1 MSNKVKYGNTSAL
14 TEYMI
19 AGNRVS
25 RLESLLLFGV
35 QNFTAV
41 LSILKKDKF
50 IIKKQPVTMAK
61 IIRRMNEY
69 CNCTPPKN
77 LPTKEITMHE
87 WWVSK
92 WKDYIQKDKKK

>member
-41 LSILKKDKF
+41 LTLIKRKGF
-50 IIKKQPVTMAK
+50 IIKKTPVSMAK
-61 IIRRMNEY
+61 ILRRLNKDLK
-69 CNCTPPKN
+69 CQTPKN
-77 LPTKEITMHE
+77 LPIRDIIMSE
-87 WWVSK
+87 WWISK
-92 WKDYIQKDKKK
+92 